1 MEIGDWKATRELNAV
16 YRRAREL
23 GIETN
28 LAELEA
34 FGFTIVEP
42 EKAAPAGFAER
53 MLEAT
58 RGLLGAEDSHHVAY
72 NTAEKRAVDGR
83 HLFHLMG
90 KDPVFAEAA
99 LNPVM
104 LTLAKYLMG
113 ASVRL
118 FSTVAFVKQGRAAP
132 TLLHSDSVGV
142 PPPLPPF
149 AQVCNLSW
157 ILTDYTEEKGSFAI
171 VPGSHRYCRHPTFI
185 EQPRCLG
192 GQNEDMCIPIVAKPG
207 SIFAF
212 SGNAWHGAYPKQDD
226 ALRVHIAYAFARSY
240 VDPAED
246 FDDLPHEL
254 VERYG
259 ADMAQ
264 LLGRTAW
271 QGYGSAGPDSA
282 RMAATARINVT
293 ASA

>member
-1 MEIGDWKATRELNAV
+1 MEIGEWKATRELNEV
-16 YRRAREL
+16 YRKAREL

-34 FGFTIVEP
+34 FGFTIIEP
-42 EKAAPAGFAER
+42 EVAAAPGFAER

-58 RGLLGAEDSHHVAY
+58 RRLMDEESSDHVDY

-118 FSTVAFVKQGRAAP
+118 FSTVAFVKQGNAAP
-132 TLLHSDSVGV
+132 TMLHSDSVGV

-171 VPGSHRYCRHPTFI
+171 VPGSHRYCRHPTAI

-192 GQNEDMCIPIVAKPG
+192 GQNEDMCIPVIAKPG

-212 SGNAWHGAYPKQDD
+212 SGNAWHGAYPKRDD
-226 ALRVHIAYAFARSY
+226 SLRVHIAYAFSRSY

-246 FDDLPHEL
+246 FDDLPDAL

-271 QGYGSAGPDSA
+271 QGYGSAGPNSA
-282 RMAATARINVT
+282 RMAATARINIT

>member
-1 MEIGDWKATRELNAV
+1 MEIGDWAATRELGQV
-16 YRRAREL
+16 YRRARDL

-34 FGFTIVEP
+34 FGFTIIDP
-42 EKAAPAGFAER
+42 DKAAAPGFAER
-53 MLEAT
+53 MLEST
-58 RGLLGAEDSHHVAY
+58 VRLLDGEDRAHVAY
-72 NTAEKRAVDGR
+72 NSDARRVVDGR
-83 HLFHLMG
+83 HLFHLIG

-118 FSTVAFVKQGRAAP
+118 FSTVAFVKRGRADP

-142 PPPLPPF
+142 PPPLPPY

-157 ILTDYTEEKGSFAI
+157 ILTDYTEETGTFAI
-171 VPGSHRYCRHPTFI
+171 VPGSHRYCRHPSRI
-185 EQPRCLG
+185 EQPKSLG
-192 GQNEDMCIPIVAKPG
+192 GPNEDMCIPISARPG

-212 SGNAWHGAYPKQDD
+212 SGNAWHGAYPKRDD
-226 ALRVHIAYAFARSY
+226 GLRVHIAYAFARSY

-246 FDDLPHEL
+246 FADLPDQL
-254 VERYG
+254 VDAYG
-259 ADMAQ
+259 PDMAQ

-271 QGYGSAGPDSA
+271 QGYRSAGPDA
-282 RMAATARINVT
+282 GRMASVGRRHVT
-293 ASA
+293 PSA